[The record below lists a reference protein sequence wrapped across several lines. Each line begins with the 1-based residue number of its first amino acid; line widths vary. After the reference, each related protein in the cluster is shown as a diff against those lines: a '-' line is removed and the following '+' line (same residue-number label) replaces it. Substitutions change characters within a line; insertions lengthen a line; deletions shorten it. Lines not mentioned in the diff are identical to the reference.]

1 LKERGVLV
9 ITPWMDHFRFLA
21 PVYDR
26 LMGPPDV
33 DHLCAHLGLPTNGWL
48 LDVGGG
54 TGRTSLPLRRMV
66 RGVAVCDVSTAM
78 LRRAHARE
86 AVAVCAPAERLPFPD
101 RSFTRVLVVD
111 ALHHFRNATDA
122 VAEMVRVLA
131 PGGRLVIAEFDLTRR
146 WVRWLALAET
156 LCGMRSRFF
165 TAGEIGRL
173 LADCG
178 LVARIRRGRRLT
190 TWVMADT

>member
-1 LKERGVLV
+1 
-9 ITPWMDHFRFLA
+9 
-21 PVYDR
+21 
-26 LMGPPDV
+26 
-33 DHLCAHLGLPTNGWL
+33 
-48 LDVGGG
+48 
-54 TGRTSLPLRRMV
+54 
-66 RGVAVCDVSTAM
+66 
-78 LRRAHARE
+78 
-86 AVAVCAPAERLPFPD
+86 
-101 RSFTRVLVVD
+101 
-111 ALHHFRNATDA
+111 
-122 VAEMVRVLA
+122 MVRVLA

>member
-1 LKERGVLV
+1 
-9 ITPWMDHFRFLA
+9 MDHFRFLA

-26 LMGPPDV
+26 
-33 DHLCAHLGLPTNGWL
+33 
-48 LDVGGG
+48 
-54 TGRTSLPLRRMV
+54 
-66 RGVAVCDVSTAM
+66 
-78 LRRAHARE
+78 
-86 AVAVCAPAERLPFPD
+86 
-101 RSFTRVLVVD
+101 
-111 ALHHFRNATDA
+111 
-122 VAEMVRVLA
+122 
-131 PGGRLVIAEFDLTRR
+131 
-146 WVRWLALAET
+146 LAET